1 MFGDG
6 KGAMMLAISS
16 FYHTQKALAA
26 DKIGVPDD
34 KIGWFNFPTVP
45 GGAGEASD
53 TLGGINGWLVTKD
66 APKEAVAFLKAFVS
80 EDVQKK
86 LAAGNYIVPTYLGAD
101 TALGSAFMRNIAKNL
116 AASKYHQNFYDQD
129 LGPSVGRVVN
139 DATAEIAGGTMT
151 PKAAAKAIQDAYA
164 QGN

>member
-1 MFGDG
+1 
-6 KGAMMLAISS
+6 MLAISA

-80 EDVQKK
+80 DDVQKK